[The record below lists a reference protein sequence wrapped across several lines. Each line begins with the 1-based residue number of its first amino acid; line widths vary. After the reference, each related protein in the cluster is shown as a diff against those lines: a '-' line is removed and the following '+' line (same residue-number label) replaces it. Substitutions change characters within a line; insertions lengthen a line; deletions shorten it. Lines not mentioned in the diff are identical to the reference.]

1 VGAKDLGRAE
11 ASERTRVHPG
21 KTLGRIRSLWEP
33 AAFMVMDIAA
43 PDPKTAWRMNR
54 EAGSPNQWG
63 GRAGDMTSRGRK
75 TAGEEGGVQ
84 RCAAVIPGPPSML

>member
-11 ASERTRVHPG
+11 ASERTRVNPG

-43 PDPKTAWRMNR
+43 PDPNTAWRMNR

-75 TAGEEGGVQ
+75 TA
-84 RCAAVIPGPPSML
+84 